1 MNYILRTFFY
11 SLALTLLLCAWGL
24 NPETAQFKDLLA
36 VLHWPNFWNIVGLI
50 AITIAGADLAF
61 SNKLGTAVDVVF
73 GTVKRFRNESQNK
86 ITN

>member
-24 NPETAQFKDLLA
+24 NPEIAQFKDLLA
-36 VLHWPNFWNIVGLI
+36 VLHWPNFWNIVGII

-61 SNKLGTAVDVVF
+61 SNKFGAVVDVVF
-73 GTVKRFRNESQNK
+73 GTVKRRRNESQNK